1 MQREW
6 WKEAVVYQVY
16 PRSFKDS
23 NGDKVGD
30 IPGIIEKL
38 DYLKDL
44 GVDVI
49 WLSPV
54 YQSPNVDN
62 GYDISDYQSIMTEFG
77 TMADMELLIEKM
89 HERGLKLMMDIVVNH
104 TSDQHEW
111 FQKSCHSG
119 EDNPYADYY
128 IWREGKNGGPP
139 NNWGSFFGGSTWEYC
154 KERNLYYLHMF
165 AKEQPDLNWENPK
178 VREEVK
184 QMMHWWMKKGVD
196 GFRLDVINLIG
207 KDQQFP
213 DGSVEAGEIYGDMV
227 PFTHNMPQAH
237 QYIKEL
243 NRDVFSRYPMITVGE
258 TLATTVEDGK
268 KYSGFQEQELNMI
281 FTFEH
286 MYVDNGPN
294 SKWSDEKFQLTKL
307 KSIMNRWQL
316 GLQGNA
322 WNSLYWNNHDQPR
335 VVSRFGNDKD
345 YWKESAKMLG
355 TCLHMMQ
362 GTPYIYQGEEI
373 GMTNIYLDSIDE
385 YEDIETLTAYHQRT
399 QKMGEDPDYM
409 FSCIQKKSRD
419 NARTAMQWD
428 SSEYAGFGE
437 NGCWFKV
444 NPNYKEINAASQV
457 KDPDSIY
464 SYYKRLIQLRKQY
477 PIIVYGDF
485 TPLFEESEE
494 NYCYIRTL
502 SDEKLLVLCSFSEKE
517 QVISLPEEFCNRTAK
532 QLIGNY
538 HLQSRLVSD
547 IKTEQAIRLAPY
559 EAKVIYFN

>member
-1 MQREW
+1 MKKNW
-6 WKEAVVYQVY
+6 WKESIVYQIY
-16 PRSFKDS
+16 PKSFNDS
-23 NGDKVGD
+23 NGDGIGD
-30 IPGIIEKL
+30 IRGIIEKL
-38 DYLKDL
+38 DYLKEL
-44 GVDVI
+44 GVNVLWI
-49 WLSPV
+49 SPMLE
-54 YQSPNVDN
+54 SPQDDN
-62 GYDISDYQSIMTEFG
+62 GYDISDYRAIMDEFG
-77 TMADMELLIEKM
+77 TMEDFREMLEGIHSRDMKLL
-89 HERGLKLMMDIVVNH
+89 MDLVVNH
-104 TSDQHEW
+104 TSDEHRW
-111 FQKSCHSG
+111 FVESRSSK
-119 EDNPYADYY
+119 DNPYRDYY
-128 IWREGKNGGPP
+128 IWRDPKDGKEP
-139 NNWGSFFGGSTWEYC
+139 NNWTSYFSGPAWQYDEKTGQ
-154 KERNLYYLHMF
+154 YYLHLF
-165 AKEQPDLNWENPK
+165 SKKQPDLNWENET
-178 VREEVK
+178 VRREVYD
-184 QMMHWWMKKGVD
+184 MMKFWLGISCD
-196 GFRLDVINLIG
+196 GFRMDVASLYSKTPGLPDGKGTTGLIG
-207 KDQQFP
+207 HEYYQNGPRIHEFLR
-213 DGSVEAGEIYGDMV
+213 EM
-227 PFTHNMPQAH
+227 
-237 QYIKEL
+237 
-243 NRDVFSRYPMITVGE
+243 NREVLSHYDIMTVGE
-258 TLATTVEDGK
+258 MSGVTIDEAIKYAGK
-268 KYSGFQEQELNMI
+268 KRRELNMV
-281 FTFEH
+281 FQFDQDALDH
-286 MYVDNGPN
+286 DPDD
-294 SKWSDEKFQLTKL
+294 KWGRRAVPLPELKKVFSD
-307 KSIMNRWQL
+307 WQIRL
-316 GLQGNA
+316 EGKA

>member
-1 MQREW
+1 MHKQW
-6 WKEAVVYQVY
+6 WKEAVVYQIY
-16 PRSFKDS
+16 PQSFQDS
-23 NGDKVGD
+23 NGDGFGD
-30 IPGIIEKL
+30 LNGIITRL
-38 DYLKDL
+38 DYLKEL
-44 GVDVI
+44 GVDVL
-49 WLSPV
+49 WLCPIFDSPMF
-54 YQSPNVDN
+54 DN
-62 GYDISDYQSIMTEFG
+62 GYDVKDYYGIMEKFG
-77 TMADMELLIEKM
+77 TLEDFERLLCRAHEK
-89 HERGLKLMMDIVVNH
+89 GLRVVLDAVFNH
-104 TSDQHEW
+104 TSDQHPW
-111 FQKSCHSG
+111 FVESRRRDSK
-119 EDNPYADYY
+119 YRDYY
-128 IWREGKNGGPP
+128 VWADPVDGHEP
-139 NNWGSFFGGSTWEYC
+139 NNWMSIFGGSVWEHDSVSDA
-154 KERNLYYLHMF
+154 YYMHLF
-165 AKEQPDLNWENPK
+165 FKQQPDLNWENPA
-178 VREEVK
+178 VRRELRKILEF
-184 QMMHWWMKKGVD
+184 WCEKGVD

-213 DGSVEAGEIYGDMV
+213 DGRMEDGEIYGDMV

-437 NGCWFKV
+437 KGCWFKV

-464 SYYKRLIQLRKQY
+464 SYYKRLIRLRKQY

-485 TPLFEESEE
+485 TPLFEDSEE